1 MVRRYDSTI
10 VIPHFLTIVPS
21 YDRTIVQHGF
31 LDFYI
36 CFHEIHNMP
45 LTLRQ
50 RFLNLPNT
58 ITMGRFAA
66 VPLLMVVMLFIND
79 RRWTLDYTAAAI
91 FVVAMISDIIDGY
104 IARKRGIISV
114 FGQFFDPL
122 ADKLLFLVA
131 MIFMVELGRMPAWI
145 VCIFLG
151 REVIVTALRGVA
163 IDEGII
169 IAASR
174 WGKNKSALISMTT
187 VCLLIHHPLWGIQWR
202 LVGWIFIW
210 PALGFSLASGVHY
223 TVGFV
228 RALKRKNS

>member
-1 MVRRYDSTI
+1 MV
-10 VIPHFLTIVPS
+10 
-21 YDRTIVQHGF
+21 
-31 LDFYI
+31 
-36 CFHEIHNMP
+36 

-50 RFLNLPNT
+50 RFLNLPNY
-58 ITMGRFAA
+58 ITLGRFLA
-66 VPLLMVVMLFIND
+66 VPLLMMVMLWMNENSVALSYLSAVIFI
-79 RRWTLDYTAAAI
+79 
-91 FVVAMISDIIDGY
+91 VAMISDIIDGY
-104 IARKRGIISV
+104 IARRRKIISV

-131 MIFMVELGRMPAWI
+131 MIFMVELGRLPAWI

-163 IDEGII
+163 IDEGVV

-174 WGKNKSALISMTT
+174 WGKYKSALISTTT
-187 VCLLIHHPLWGIQWR
+187 VGLLIHYPWLGIDFRMMAW
-202 LVGWIFIW
+202 VFIW

-228 RALKRKNS
+228 QQLKKKMSQLQ